1 MRRSLVLLRHGQ
13 TAWNLEGRAQGHADV
28 PLDDTGRRQ
37 AARAAE
43 ALAGSGAVA
52 LWSSD
57 LARARETA
65 EIVGA
70 RCGLT
75 VQLDKRLRELDVG
88 VRSGLTWAEYAERYP
103 EEYASRRGAD
113 PLSVPGEESAAAVA
127 SRMGTALRECLA
139 ALDDGQRAI
148 VVAHGAC
155 LKDGIGDLL
164 GWPVGLAGA
173 QLVGMENCSWARIE
187 QVDDHLRLAA
197 YNAGATPDFASAPP
211 GR

>member
-28 PLDDTGRRQ
+28 PLDDTGRLQ
-37 AARAAE
+37 AAAA
-43 ALAGSGAVA
+43 ADVLARLGAAA

-65 EIVGA
+65 ETVAA
-70 RCGLT
+70 RCRLP

-103 EEYASRRGAD
+103 EEYASRGSAA
-113 PLSVPGEESAAAVA
+113 PLPVPGEEAAELVA
-127 SRMGTALRECLA
+127 ARMGAALRECLA
-139 ALDDGQRAI
+139 ALEDGQSGI
-148 VVAHGAC
+148 VVSHGAC
-155 LKDGIGDLL
+155 LKDGIGELL
-164 GWPVGLAGA
+164 GWPVGTAGGT
-173 QLVGMENCSWARIE
+173 LVGMENCSWARVE
-187 QVDDHLRLAA
+187 QVGERIRLAP
-197 YNAGATPDFASAPP
+197 YNTGATPDFASAAP